1 MIHKKRGIPV
11 RLRMEEALLRRLPQ
25 NHEKRAKIL
34 QNFKKGKAGYK
45 GEQELDYH
53 LGFLDDDNIHIFQ
66 DLRIPIDE
74 DRHFQMDTL
83 VLTARF
89 ALIIESKNIYGTLY
103 FDPAS
108 RQVIRTFDGIQ
119 DGFADPLQQAKRQEK
134 MFIKWMARHISKTFQ
149 TYSLVSI
156 GYPSTII
163 KTPSNNQVIFQKL
176 LHAEHIPDK
185 IEELIQST
193 TDSNLTS
200 YQIKKTTQLL
210 LHQHTPLSFDAL
222 THYSIFKNDL
232 PIGVPCPHCPT
243 QSMQRIYGKW
253 ICPHCQWT
261 SFDQHVQVVCDHLL
275 LCGSLSNAQMREIL
289 QVDSP
294 HTIKRLLQKMKLPTK
309 GNKKGRV
316 YFLE

>member
-1 MIHKKRGIPV
+1 
-11 RLRMEEALLRRLPQ
+11 
-25 NHEKRAKIL
+25 
-34 QNFKKGKAGYK
+34 
-45 GEQELDYH
+45 
-53 LGFLDDDNIHIFQ
+53 
-66 DLRIPIDE
+66 
-74 DRHFQMDTL
+74 MDTL
-83 VLTARF
+83 VLTANF

-108 RQVIRTFDGIQ
+108 RQVIRTFDVIQ

-134 MFIKWMARHISKTFQ
+134 MFNKWMARHILKTFQ
-149 TYSLVSI
+149 TYSLVAI

-176 LHAEHIPDK
+176 LHAEHIRDK

-193 TDSNLTS
+193 TDSHLTS
-200 YQIKKTTQLL
+200 YQIKKITQLL
-210 LHQHTPLSFDAL
+210 HNQHTPLSFDAL
-222 THYSIFKNDL
+222 THYSISKND
-232 PIGVPCPHCPT
+232 
-243 QSMQRIYGKW
+243 
-253 ICPHCQWT
+253 
-261 SFDQHVQVVCDHLL
+261 
-275 LCGSLSNAQMREIL
+275 GSLSNAQMREIL